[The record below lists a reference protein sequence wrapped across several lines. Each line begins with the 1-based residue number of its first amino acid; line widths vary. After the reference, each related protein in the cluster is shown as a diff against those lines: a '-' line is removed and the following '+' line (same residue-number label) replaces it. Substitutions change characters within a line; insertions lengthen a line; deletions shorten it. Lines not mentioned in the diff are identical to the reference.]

1 MRSATKILVGRLSF
15 VSLVVI
21 LICYRGRSEND
32 SASSHFNVPTGQLEV
47 PSTVPSSSD
56 EFRTPGDGGGCPLSS
71 SAPQGRS
78 LQLDDLFSYESEW
91 RSAPYN
97 IFLQE
102 SSCNPKPSYRVWC
115 AVESLAQQNPD
126 ALVWYI
132 MTSPVA
138 DQSDD
143 LAPSL
148 TQIYKNLRVAK
159 VDLKTVF
166 SNTPLEDIYTA
177 GLWRKNNT
185 WPEINLADIMRLA
198 VVWKM
203 GGLYADSDVVC
214 IRQVTQ
220 LTNMIAWQEGFT
232 LGSGVFHFSRH
243 HPVLKLVME
252 YIKENFQPE
261 KWGSSGPIVFT
272 RILKDLCDVKDKK
285 KRCLGVSLLPI
296 RSFTRFLRSY
306 GRLCSCPRTRGQLG
320 RDTHRRT

>member
-1 MRSATKILVGRLSF
+1 
-15 VSLVVI
+15 
-21 LICYRGRSEND
+21 
-32 SASSHFNVPTGQLEV
+32 
-47 PSTVPSSSD
+47 
-56 EFRTPGDGGGCPLSS
+56 
-71 SAPQGRS
+71 
-78 LQLDDLFSYESEW
+78 
-91 RSAPYN
+91 
-97 IFLQE
+97 
-102 SSCNPKPSYRVWC
+102 
-115 AVESLAQQNPD
+115 
-126 ALVWYI
+126 

-143 LAPSL
+143 LVPSL
-148 TQIYKNLRVAK
+148 TRIYKNLRVVK

-166 SNTPLEDIYTA
+166 SDTPLEDIYAA

-214 IRQVTQ
+214 IRQVTH

-252 YIKENFQPE
+252 YIRENFQPE

-285 KRCLGVSLLPI
+285 KKCLGVSLLPI
-296 RSFTRFLRSY
+296 RSFYPIPSVIWKTLFMPQDPRPIRKRYPSSYMIHFWNQLSYDEPIVKGSGSIYDQAATTFCPNTRRIATKQSSGY
-306 GRLCSCPRTRGQLG
+306 
-320 RDTHRRT
+320 

>member
-1 MRSATKILVGRLSF
+1 MTIIDQLIKIIFALMGNRLPEQRLSYDTEKNDNSSQKSTTLSPMPSISGTEARLAF
-15 VSLVVI
+15 GLNSVLCI
-21 LICYRGRSEND
+21 LNSTFLFQTEND

-252 YIKENFQPE
+252 YIKDNFQPE

-272 RILKDLCDVKDKK
+272 R
-285 KRCLGVSLLPI
+285 S
-296 RSFTRFLRSY
+296 
-306 GRLCSCPRTRGQLG
+306 
-320 RDTHRRT
+320 